1 MRAIELLEGYYE
13 ELNNDLTDLLAVAKS
28 RGMEDIPLDQLVGQ
42 LLQMG
47 HNINQHSIMAILN
60 GNPYVQTATPDAVQ
74 LKPEDMAAVSGDAE
88 AEEDNE
94 EKISQMAH
102 DTAKKDLDL

>member
-1 MRAIELLEGYYE
+1 MRAYELLEGYYE
-13 ELNNDLTDLLAVAKS
+13 QLNSDLTDLLAAAKS
-28 RGMEDIPLDQLVGQ
+28 RNIDEVPIDQLVSQ

-47 HNINQHSIMAILN
+47 HNVNNHSIMTILN

-74 LKPEDMAAVSGDAE
+74 LKSEDTAAVSGDAD

-94 EKISQMAH
+94 DKVSQMAL
-102 DTAKKDLDL
+102 DTANKDLGI